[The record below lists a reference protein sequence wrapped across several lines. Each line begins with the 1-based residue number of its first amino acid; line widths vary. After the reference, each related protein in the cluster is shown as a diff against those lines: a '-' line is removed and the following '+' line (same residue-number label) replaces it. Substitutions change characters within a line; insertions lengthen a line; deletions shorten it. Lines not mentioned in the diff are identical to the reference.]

1 MPISPST
8 TRSTTDDL
16 AGIDDRRQGQA
27 FQVRRGAAFL
37 LALLVVAALLGL
49 LGVRTEEVTARQD
62 GWTLS
67 VRYPAIARAGLDT
80 PWEVTV
86 TSADGFGDSLTLAVT
101 GRYFDLFET
110 QGFHP
115 EPSESTRDDD
125 TLYLTFTA
133 PDADTFVV
141 TYDAYI
147 QPASQ
152 RGSGASVAV
161 VDGTTP
167 LVQVSYRTR
176 LLP

>member
-1 MPISPST
+1 MTIDHPDST
-8 TRSTTDDL
+8 LADV
-16 AGIDDRRQGQA
+16 AGIDDRTQERA
-27 FQVRRGAAFL
+27 FAVRRGAA
-37 LALLVVAALLGL
+37 ALLTLLVLAALLGL
-49 LGVRTEEVTARQD
+49 LGVRTSEVSAEEG
-62 GWTLS
+62 GWALT

-86 TSADGFGDSLTLAVT
+86 TSDEGFGNEVTLAVT
-101 GRYFDLFET
+101 GAYFDLFET

-115 EPSESTRDDD
+115 EPADSTRDGS

-133 PDADTFVV
+133 PESNTLVV
-141 TYDAYI
+141 AYDAYI

-152 RGSGASVAV
+152 LGEAATVAV

-167 LVQVSYRTR
+167 LVEVHYRTR

>member
-1 MPISPST
+1 MPIDHEDST
-8 TRSTTDDL
+8 LTDV
-16 AGIDDRRQGQA
+16 AGVDDPTQA
-27 FQVRRGAAFL
+27 RAFAVRRGAAA
-37 LALLVVAALLGL
+37 ALTLVVLAAVLGL
-49 LGVRTEEVTARQD
+49 LGVRTGEVSAQE
-62 GWTLS
+62 GSWTLT

-86 TSADGFGDSLTLAVT
+86 TADEGFGKEVTLAVT
-101 GRYFDLFET
+101 GAYFDLFET

-115 EPSESTRDDD
+115 EPADGTRDGS

-133 PDADTFVV
+133 PESDTFVV
-141 TYDAYI
+141 AYDAYI

-152 RGSGASVAV
+152 RGAEATVAV

-167 LVQVSYRTR
+167 LVEVSYRTR